1 MVAIFPTCD
10 ENIQALSTQ
19 NCKKKWTK
27 WSLVCLL
34 CDVSFK
40 KRLQNRPY
48 VTPPCFMCKIWLSP
62 RVAPPKTFRKVPKKL
77 GDLQSFLSCH
87 FCPDC
92 TWLIAMILLCVILI
106 KHAPKMQNKN
116 ILTRFLHLT
125 PPPKCTKLKYIF
137 VAFLFILGCLLPP
150 FLRYVFVDPLGVHFV
165 EKCGF
170 AGRKK
175 TTIFIMLS
183 HGIIGLKTGNHLE
196 NEPERGIFFKKIQ
209 IKK

>member
-125 PPPKCTKLKYIF
+125 PPQMYKTEI
-137 VAFLFILGCLLPP
+137 
-150 FLRYVFVDPLGVHFV
+150 HF
-165 EKCGF
+165 CC
-170 AGRKK
+170 
-175 TTIFIMLS
+175 IFIYFGVS
-183 HGIIGLKTGNHLE
+183 SPTFFEVCFCGSIGGTLCRKMWICWPKKNNNIYNVVTWNNWSENRKSPGKWTGKRN
-196 NEPERGIFFKKIQ
+196 FF
-209 IKK
+209 